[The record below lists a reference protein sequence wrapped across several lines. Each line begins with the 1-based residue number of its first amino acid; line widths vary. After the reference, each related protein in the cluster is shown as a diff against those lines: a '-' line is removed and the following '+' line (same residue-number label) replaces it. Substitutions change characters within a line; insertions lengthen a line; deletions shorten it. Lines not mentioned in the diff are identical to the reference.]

1 METKDFLKKIID
13 NLLDY
18 SREKNL
24 MSKKHVSDLSTE
36 LSNSN
41 KIKIDQLSLI
51 RKEYEYKKSKI
62 LVESQ
67 QERNEILKEY
77 TSKEGKIN
85 DDSIKRIE
93 MYTKI
98 QQIEM
103 KELYAPY
110 ISKHRHLIYEYV
122 AEYIFNHLE
131 EDLTDPQKISS
142 ALKPIIE
149 LNLKEITKDYLEKK
163 ITKDYLE
170 EYKIYIHKQI
180 NEGFQYVFNL
190 CKINE
195 ISIDEIEILPS
206 GKECTNFLSDL
217 DTPKVCDC
225 LKETDN
231 LLFVTVSKL
240 NHEDSDT
247 YHAVCYSRER
257 MIEMIRTNLRKYQ
270 CIENDPKIYVLLS
283 IGPNGINVYIPLL
296 TAIMILQSDKVIF
309 YLMNYDV
316 IKYCYSNRVTK
327 EFDKSASIMYVAK
340 CGGFKCAPTG
350 WTGLA

>member
-1 METKDFLKKIID
+1 METQQFLKKVID
-13 NLLDY
+13 NLLQY
-18 SREKNL
+18 SYSKDR
-24 MSKKHVSDLSTE
+24 MSKKHVSDLSD
-36 LSNSN
+36 SNEITRKN
-41 KIKIDQLSLI
+41 LSLF
-51 RKEYEYKKSKI
+51 RKEYEEEKSKI
-62 LVESQ
+62 SLESQ
-67 QERNEILKEY
+67 QERNELLKKY
-77 TSKEGKIN
+77 TAKEGKIN
-85 DDSIKRIE
+85 DDSVKRIE

-98 QQIEM
+98 QQTEM
-103 KELYAPY
+103 KELSAPY
-110 ISKHRHLIYEYV
+110 ISKHIHLIYEYV

-142 ALKPIIE
+142 ALKPILD
-149 LNLKEITKDYLEKK
+149 LNLKLI
-163 ITKDYLE
+163 IKDYLE
-170 EYKIYIHKQI
+170 EYMMIYTKI

-206 GKECTNFLSDL
+206 GKECTDFVSDL
-217 DTPKVCDC
+217 DVPRVCDC

-240 NHEDSDT
+240 NYEDTDT
-247 YHAVCYSRER
+247 YHAVCYSREHIR
-257 MIEMIRTNLRKYQ
+257 EMIRTNMRKYQ

-283 IGPNGINVYIPLL
+283 IGSNGINVYIPLL

-316 IKYCYSNRVTK
+316 IKYCYRNWITK

-340 CGGFKCAPTG
+340 CGGFNCAPKG
-350 WTGLA
+350 WTGGGG